1 MMLDYLLQIVVLI
14 SCAAVLLV
22 IEPSLNQI
30 TRVTNRRVRASL
42 RLIAVGAVL
51 TSASAIPGLMQTP
64 WPGVAALSAGV
75 ALMLYSS
82 RRRDVRYGR
91 KAQ

>member
-1 MMLDYLLQIVVLI
+1 MILDYLLQIVVLV

-30 TRVTNRRVRASL
+30 TRVTHRRVRASL

-51 TSASAIPGLMQTP
+51 TSAAAIPGLMPTP

-82 RRRDVRYGR
+82 RRNEIRDGQ
-91 KAQ
+91 KAR